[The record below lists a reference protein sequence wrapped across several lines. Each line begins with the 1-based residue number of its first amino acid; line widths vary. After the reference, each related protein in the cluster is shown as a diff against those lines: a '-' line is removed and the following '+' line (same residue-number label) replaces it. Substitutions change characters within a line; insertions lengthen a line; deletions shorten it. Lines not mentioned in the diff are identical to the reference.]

1 MGFEVSRAMDSGR
14 FQKYLTGMLAFA
26 VSLAAGCDSSS
37 VQGVL
42 GLGAARAICDE
53 PDDTTVLAAEVIAL
67 VNQERVLRGMNPLT
81 LNKRLSTEAAD
92 YACTMI
98 EDDFFGH
105 DHPETGDSFVDR
117 HGASEFR
124 CFPAGENLAT
134 GHTSAEMVVEDWM
147 NSDDHRKI
155 ILNDVY
161 QEMGLGLRRD
171 SADGRLYWVQFFIG
185 DRVESCISDYDLEQ
199 DAAPSS
205 SASDLLTGG
214 LNATPALPDDH
225 NHDHLTDSPRV
236 KPESV
241 DPTADE

>member
-1 MGFEVSRAMDSGR
+1 MDSRR
-14 FQKYLTGMLAFA
+14 FQRHLAGVLALA
-26 VSLAAGCDSSS
+26 VSLTAGCDSSS

-53 PDDTTVLAAEVIAL
+53 PDDGSAPAAEVIAL

-81 LNKRLSTEAAD
+81 LNERLSTEAAD

-117 HGASEFR
+117 HAESEFR

-134 GHTSAEMVVEDWM
+134 GHSSAEMVVEDWM

-171 SADGRLYWVQFFIG
+171 SADGRLFWVQFFIG
-185 DRVESCISDYDLEQ
+185 ERVEGCLSDYDLEE
-199 DAAPSS
+199 DAAPSTPTRM
-205 SASDLLTGG
+205 LTGG
-214 LNATPALPDDH
+214 LNSTTALPADH
-225 NHDHLTDSPRV
+225 NHEHLTDSPRV

-241 DPTADE
+241 DPTVGE

>member
-1 MGFEVSRAMDSGR
+1 MDSRR
-14 FQKYLTGMLAFA
+14 FQQRLVGVLTLA

-53 PDDTTVLAAEVIAL
+53 PDDTTALVAEVTAL
-67 VNQERVLRGMNPLT
+67 VNQERVLRGMNPLA
-81 LNKRLSTEAAD
+81 LNKRLTAEAAD

-105 DHPETGDSFVDR
+105 DHPETGDRFWDR
-117 HGASEFR
+117 HAASEFR

-134 GHTSAEMVVEDWM
+134 GHTSAEMVVDDWM

-171 SADGRLYWVQFFIG
+171 SADGRLFWVQFFIG
-185 DRVESCISDYDLEQ
+185 ERVEGCISDYDLEE
-199 DAAPSS
+199 DAAPPSTPS
-205 SASDLLTGG
+205 HMLTGG
-214 LNATPALPDDH
+214 LNSAPTLPADH
-225 NHDHLTDSPRV
+225 NHEHLTEDTQV

-241 DPTADE
+241 DPSAGE

>member
-1 MGFEVSRAMDSGR
+1 MVSRR
-14 FQKYLTGMLAFA
+14 FQQRLVGMLTLT
-26 VSLAAGCDSSS
+26 VRLAAGCDSSS

-42 GLGAARAICDE
+42 GLGAARAICGE
-53 PDDTTVLAAEVIAL
+53 PDDSSALAAEVITL

-92 YACTMI
+92 YACMMI

-105 DHPETGDSFVDR
+105 DHPETGDTFVDR
-117 HGASEFR
+117 HAESEFR

-155 ILNDVY
+155 ILNDDY

-171 SADGRLYWVQFFIG
+171 SADGRLFWVQFFVG
-185 DRVESCISDYDLEQ
+185 ERVEGCISDYDLEE
-199 DAAPSS
+199 DAAPPSMPS
-205 SASDLLTGG
+205 HMLTGG
-214 LNATPALPDDH
+214 LNSTPALPADH
-225 NHDHLTDSPRV
+225 NHEHLTEDTQV
-236 KPESV
+236 KPESA
-241 DPTADE
+241 DPTAGE

>member
-1 MGFEVSRAMDSGR
+1 MDSRR
-14 FQKYLTGMLAFA
+14 FQQYLAGVLACA

-42 GLGAARAICDE
+42 GLGAARVICDE
-53 PDDTTVLAAEVIAL
+53 PDNTRALAAEVIAL

-81 LNKRLSTEAAD
+81 LNIRLSSEAAD

-124 CFPAGENLAT
+124 CFPACENLAT

-171 SADGRLYWVQFFIG
+171 SADGRLFWVQFFIG
-185 DRVESCISDYDLEQ
+185 ERVEGCISDYDLEE
-199 DAAPSS
+199 DIAPPSTPS
-205 SASDLLTGG
+205 HMLTGG
-214 LNATPALPDDH
+214 LNSTPALPDVH
-225 NHDHLTDSPRV
+225 NHEPLTEDMPV
-236 KPESV
+236 KPKSV
-241 DPTADE
+241 DPTAGE

>member
-1 MGFEVSRAMDSGR
+1 MDLRRYQQVLAGV
-14 FQKYLTGMLAFA
+14 LAFA
-26 VSLAAGCDSSS
+26 VSLTAGCDSSS

-42 GLGAARAICDE
+42 GLGAARVICGA
-53 PDDTTVLAAEVIAL
+53 PDDTTARIAEVIAL

-81 LNKRLSTEAAD
+81 PNSRLSTEAAD

-171 SADGRLYWVQFFIG
+171 SSNGRLFWVQFFIG
-185 DRVESCISDYDLEQ
+185 ERVEGCISDYDLEE
-199 DAAPSS
+199 DAAPPSTLS
-205 SASDLLTGG
+205 HMLTGG
-214 LNATPALPDDH
+214 LNSTPTLPTDH
-225 NHDHLTDSPRV
+225 NHQHLTDSPQV

-241 DPTADE
+241 DPTAGE

>member
-1 MGFEVSRAMDSGR
+1 MGSRRHQHRLSGV
-14 FQKYLTGMLAFA
+14 LACA
-26 VSLAAGCDSSS
+26 VILAAGCDSSS

-42 GLGAARAICDE
+42 GLGATRVMCDE
-53 PDDTTVLAAEVIAL
+53 LDDSSTLTADVIAL
-67 VNQERVLRGMNPLT
+67 VNQERVLRGMNPLS
-81 LNKRLSTEAAD
+81 LNARLSTEAAD

-117 HGASEFR
+117 HAESDFR

-134 GHTSAEMVVEDWM
+134 GHTSAVMVVEDWM

-171 SADGRLYWVQFFIG
+171 SADGRLFWVQFFIG
-185 DRVESCISDYDLEQ
+185 ERVEGCITDHDLEE
-199 DAAPSS
+199 DAAPLNMP
-205 SASDLLTGG
+205 SDMLTGG
-214 LNATPALPDDH
+214 LRDTPTLPNDH
-225 NHDHLTDSPRV
+225 NHDPLTDSPRV
-236 KPESV
+236 KPESD
-241 DPTADE
+241 DPTAGE

>member
-1 MGFEVSRAMDSGR
+1 MGSRR
-14 FQKYLTGMLAFA
+14 FQQYLVGVLAFA
-26 VSLAAGCDSSS
+26 VSLSAGCDSSS

-53 PDDTTVLAAEVIAL
+53 LDDTTALAAEVIVL

-81 LNKRLSTEAAD
+81 LNKQLSTEAAD

-105 DHPETGDSFVDR
+105 DHPETGDDFVDR

-155 ILNDVY
+155 ILNDAY
-161 QEMGLGLRRD
+161 REMGLGLRRD
-171 SADGRLYWVQFFIG
+171 SADGRFFWVQLFIG
-185 DRVESCISDYDLEQ
+185 ERVEGCINDYDLEE
-199 DAAPSS
+199 DAAPPSTPS
-205 SASDLLTGG
+205 HMLTGG
-214 LNATPALPDDH
+214 LNSTPALPDDH
-225 NHDHLTDSPRV
+225 NHMHLTEDAQV
-236 KPESV
+236 KPELD
-241 DPTADE
+241 DPTTGE

>member
-1 MGFEVSRAMDSGR
+1 MDSRR
-14 FQKYLTGMLAFA
+14 FQQYLAGVLALA

-42 GLGAARAICDE
+42 GLGAARVICDE
-53 PDDTTVLAAEVIAL
+53 PDDSSAPAAEVIAL

-81 LNKRLSTEAAD
+81 LNERLSAEAAD

-171 SADGRLYWVQFFIG
+171 SADGRLFWVQFFIG
-185 DRVESCISDYDLEQ
+185 ERVEGCISDYDLEE
-199 DAAPSS
+199 DAAPPSTPS
-205 SASDLLTGG
+205 HMLTGG
-214 LNATPALPDDH
+214 LNSTPALPEDH
-225 NHDHLTDSPRV
+225 NHEHLTDSPRV

-241 DPTADE
+241 DPTAGE

>member
-1 MGFEVSRAMDSGR
+1 M
-14 FQKYLTGMLAFA
+14 
-26 VSLAAGCDSSS
+26 
-37 VQGVL
+37 L

-53 PDDTTVLAAEVIAL
+53 PDDTGALSTEVIAL
-67 VNQERVLRGMNPLT
+67 VNQERVLRGMNPVT
-81 LNKRLSTEAAD
+81 LNKRLSSEAAD
-92 YACTMI
+92 YACMMI

-171 SADGRLYWVQFFIG
+171 SVDGTLFWVQLFIG
-185 DRVESCISDYDLEQ
+185 ERVEGCISDSDLEE
-199 DAAPSS
+199 DADPSS
-205 SASDLLTGG
+205 TPSHMLTGG
-214 LNATPALPDDH
+214 LNSAPALPDDH
-225 NHDHLTDSPRV
+225 NHELLTDSPRV

-241 DPTADE
+241 DPTAGE

>member
-1 MGFEVSRAMDSGR
+1 MDSRR
-14 FQKYLTGMLAFA
+14 FQQYLAGVLALA

-42 GLGAARAICDE
+42 GLGAARVICDE
-53 PDDTTVLAAEVIAL
+53 PDDSSAPAAEVIAL

-105 DHPETGDSFVDR
+105 DHPETGDTFVDR
-117 HGASEFR
+117 HAESEFR

-134 GHTSAEMVVEDWM
+134 GHTSAEIVVEDWM

-155 ILNDVY
+155 ILNDAY

-171 SADGRLYWVQFFIG
+171 SADGRLFWVQFFIG
-185 DRVESCISDYDLEQ
+185 ERVEGCISDYDLEE
-199 DAAPSS
+199 DAAPPNTSS
-205 SASDLLTGG
+205 HMLTGG
-214 LNATPALPDDH
+214 LNAAPALPADH
-225 NHDHLTDSPRV
+225 NHEHLTDSPQV

-241 DPTADE
+241 DPTAGE

>member
-1 MGFEVSRAMDSGR
+1 MDSRR
-14 FQKYLTGMLAFA
+14 FQQYLAGALAFS

-53 PDDTTVLAAEVIAL
+53 PDDTTAPAAEVIAL

-117 HGASEFR
+117 HAESEFR

-171 SADGRLYWVQFFIG
+171 SADGRLFWVQFFIG
-185 DRVESCISDYDLEQ
+185 ERVEGCINDYDLEE
-199 DAAPSS
+199 DAAPPSTPS
-205 SASDLLTGG
+205 HMLTGG
-214 LNATPALPDDH
+214 LNSTPALPDDH
-225 NHDHLTDSPRV
+225 NHEHLTENPQV

-241 DPTADE
+241 DSTTGE

>member
-1 MGFEVSRAMDSGR
+1 MDSR
-14 FQKYLTGMLAFA
+14 HFQRYLAGMLAIA

-53 PDDTTVLAAEVIAL
+53 PDDSSVLSAEVIAL

-81 LNKRLSTEAAD
+81 LSKRLSAEAAD
-92 YACTMI
+92 YACAMI

-117 HGASEFR
+117 HAESAFR

-171 SADGRLYWVQFFIG
+171 SADGRLFWVQFFIG
-185 DRVESCISDYDLEQ
+185 ERVDGCISDYDLEE
-199 DAAPSS
+199 DAAPPNTPSGM
-205 SASDLLTGG
+205 LTGG
-214 LNATPALPDDH
+214 LSDTPDLPDDH
-225 NHDHLTDSPRV
+225 IHHPLTDSPRV

-241 DPTADE
+241 DPTAGE

>member
-1 MGFEVSRAMDSGR
+1 MVSRR
-14 FQKYLTGMLAFA
+14 FQQRLVGMLTLT

-53 PDDTTVLAAEVIAL
+53 LDDTNARSAEVIAL

-81 LNKRLSTEAAD
+81 LNKRLSTAAAD

-105 DHPETGDSFVDR
+105 DHPETGDSFLDR
-117 HGASEFR
+117 HAASEFR

-171 SADGRLYWVQFFIG
+171 SADGRLFWVQFFIG
-185 DRVESCISDYDLEQ
+185 ERVEGCISDYDLEE
-199 DAAPSS
+199 DAPPPSTP
-205 SASDLLTGG
+205 SDMLTGG
-214 LNATPALPDDH
+214 LNSTPPLPSDR
-225 NHDHLTDSPRV
+225 NHEPLTDRPQV

-241 DPTADE
+241 DPTAGE

>member
-1 MGFEVSRAMDSGR
+1 MNSRR
-14 FQKYLTGMLAFA
+14 FQHYLAGVLVLA

-53 PDDTTVLAAEVIAL
+53 PDDTSALAAEVIVL

-105 DHPETGDSFVDR
+105 DHPETGDDFVDR

-171 SADGRLYWVQFFIG
+171 SADGRLFWVQFFIG
-185 DRVESCISDYDLEQ
+185 ERVEGCISDYDLEE
-199 DAAPSS
+199 DAAPPNTPSHM
-205 SASDLLTGG
+205 LTGG
-214 LNATPALPDDH
+214 LNPTPTLPADH
-225 NHDHLTDSPRV
+225 NHEHLTDSPRV

-241 DPTADE
+241 DPTTGE

>member
-1 MGFEVSRAMDSGR
+1 MDSRR
-14 FQKYLTGMLAFA
+14 FQHYLAGVLALA

-53 PDDTTVLAAEVIAL
+53 PDDSSAPAAEVIAL

-81 LNKRLSTEAAD
+81 LNERLSTEAAD

-117 HGASEFR
+117 HAESEFR

-171 SADGRLYWVQFFIG
+171 SADGRLFWVQFFIG
-185 DRVESCISDYDLEQ
+185 ERVEGCISDYDLEE
-199 DAAPSS
+199 DAAPPSRPS
-205 SASDLLTGG
+205 HMLTGG
-214 LNATPALPDDH
+214 LNATPTLPDDH
-225 NHDHLTDSPRV
+225 NDEPLTDSPRV

-241 DPTADE
+241 DPTVGE